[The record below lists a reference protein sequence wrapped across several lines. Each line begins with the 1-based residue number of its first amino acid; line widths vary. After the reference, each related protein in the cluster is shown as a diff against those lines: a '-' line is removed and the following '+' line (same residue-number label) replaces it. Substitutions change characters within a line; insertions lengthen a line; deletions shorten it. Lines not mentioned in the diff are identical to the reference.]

1 MRQAVRSKGLTPCDL
16 RLTTYDLRNF
26 NLHSSDERRKTVV
39 QTKRAVP
46 LDVSLVLALFLSGG
60 TLISP
65 ALSQDFQNTLI
76 LLRAS
81 QVLPK
86 DPLSG
91 PNYKIKEAVI
101 NDGLINIYEL
111 DTFYGP
117 LRVESTPLLL
127 KRINELKGLEHM
139 EALK

>member
-1 MRQAVRSKGLTPCDL
+1 M
-16 RLTTYDLRNF
+16 
-26 NLHSSDERRKTVV
+26 V

-46 LDVSLVLALFLSGG
+46 LGVSLVLALFLSGG